1 MKIIKITAIWCVSCI
16 IMNDIID
23 ELKNELDLDLIEYD
37 YDLNEEVKQYDVGKK
52 LPVLIVLDSENKEIK
67 RIVGERSKK
76 ELKLIL
82 EALKGEI
89 WENT

>member
-23 ELKNELDLDLIEYD
+23 ELKSELDLDLIEYD

-89 WENT
+89 

>member
-89 WENT
+89 

>member
-67 RIVGERSKK
+67 RIIGERSKK

-89 WENT
+89 